1 LHYIYK
7 SYASS
12 PLRQFTYDKKAI
24 TIKKNVRKKKEKERE
39 ITTPMFMM
47 RLRNVSST
55 LNSIKNSS
63 NNDGE
68 AMTYQGLSLSSLR
81 CFID

>member
-1 LHYIYK
+1 MHYIHE

-12 PLRQFTYDKKAI
+12 SLRQFTYDKKAI
-24 TIKKNVRKKKEKERE
+24 AIKKNVKRKRKKERE
-39 ITTPMFMM
+39 ITTSMFMM
-47 RLRNVSST
+47 RLRNVDST
-55 LNSIKNSS
+55 LNSIKNPS

-68 AMTYQGLSLSSLR
+68 AMAYQELLLSLLR